1 MPSRLR
7 AGLAFGVV
15 GGVGWFA
22 ADILRAS
29 AFSRDYGG
37 AEYVLTNRL
46 VGAAGLL
53 VLLGAV
59 ASVITI
65 GGRLGRPGRLF
76 GWIAVA
82 GLAMLAA
89 GSLAEF
95 VFFIDDPSNL
105 GPDGLAAQGW
115 YTFVYGLLVTPVGL
129 TGLGLQLWRSAAGA
143 ERLVAGWLVASF
155 PLMIAAGFVLGLL
168 GTTLAVGV
176 SGLCLLLLSERR
188 NAAQVRSSS
197 P

>member
-1 MPSRLR
+1 
-7 AGLAFGVV
+7 
-15 GGVGWFA
+15 VGWLA

-37 AEYVLTNRL
+37 AEYVLANRL

-82 GLAMLAA
+82 GLAMLAG

-95 VFFIDDPSNL
+95 AFFTDDPSNL

-143 ERLVAGWLVASF
+143 QRLVAGWLVASF
-155 PLMIAAGFVLGLL
+155 PLMIAASLVLGLL
-168 GTTLAVGV
+168 GTTLAVGI
-176 SGLCLLLLSERR
+176 SGLCLVLLNETR